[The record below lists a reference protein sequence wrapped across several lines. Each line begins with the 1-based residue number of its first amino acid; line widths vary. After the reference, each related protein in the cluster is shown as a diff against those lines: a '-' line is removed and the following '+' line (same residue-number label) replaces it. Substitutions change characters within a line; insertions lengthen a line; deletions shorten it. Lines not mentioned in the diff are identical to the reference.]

1 MKIHTSLLIGC
12 LISAVNVFAQ
22 TKQNHNYKIYTT
34 DVANFIRIFSSVD
47 SINRINAFQSDYL
60 DKGSEGLRDYATLR
74 FDSAVGLVERV
85 YGAPNFYKKLIV
97 TLTNTDF
104 KTLSKGLK
112 APINKFISLY
122 ADATVP
128 NIYLLVGG
136 IGNGS
141 TPGKTGLL
149 IGLDSYLLCFEDRS
163 KFVGLDAAVAHELIH
178 FNQSYLNK
186 DSLIAN
192 NLLAQVIKEGSADF
206 LGELISGSV
215 EHCNLK
221 MYQWGEA
228 HLKQLWSELTVDI
241 QDSTK
246 IDKWLYNDQPD
257 RPRSLG
263 YFMGYKITK
272 AYYDKAKNKQKA
284 IQEILNIKPDG
295 FYDFLI
301 KSGYSGE

>member
-12 LISAVNVFAQ
+12 LIVAVNVFAQ
-22 TKQNHNYKIYTT
+22 PKQTKNYKIYTS

-47 SINRINAFQSDYL
+47 SVNRINAFQSDYL

-74 FDSAVGLVERV
+74 FDSAQGLVERI
-85 YGAPNFYKKLIV
+85 YGTPNFYKKLIV

-104 KTLSKGLK
+104 KALSKSLK
-112 APINKFISLY
+112 VPINKFVRLY
-122 ADATVP
+122 DDATIP

-149 IGLDSYLLCFEDRS
+149 IGVDSYLLCFEDRS
-163 KFVGLDAAVAHELIH
+163 KFVGLDAAIAHELIH
-178 FNQSYLNK
+178 FNQSYLAK

-241 QDSTK
+241 QDPTK

-257 RPRSLG
+257 RPSSLG

-272 AYYDKAKNKQKA
+272 AYYDKAINKKKA